1 MRELL
6 NRLPRQHKISGAH
19 RASGKATRNLRS
31 VVKPSEIIK
40 MQKGSSQK
48 RGEEARALV
57 KETYEATYQRD
68 LQIGIKA
75 KKNKSVPSPEPC
87 FYDATMKLDTVA
99 LCLVCDASAL

>member
-40 MQKGSSQK
+40 MQKGSGA
-48 RGEEARALV
+48 REEEARA
-57 KETYEATYQRD
+57 EEAYEATYQRD

-87 FYDATMKLDTVA
+87 FYDAPMKLDTVA
-99 LCLVCDASAL
+99 LCLVCDGSALQPA

>member
-40 MQKGSSQK
+40 MQKGS
-48 RGEEARALV
+48 GGEEEARALAE
-57 KETYEATYQRD
+57 ETYEATYQRD

-75 KKNKSVPSPEPC
+75 KENKSVLSPELHV
-87 FYDATMKLDTVA
+87 FMTRQ
-99 LCLVCDASAL
+99 

>member
-40 MQKGSSQK
+40 MQKGSG
-48 RGEEARALV
+48 RDGEEARALG